1 VCTTALILLC
11 GDRYYLWI
19 GVLILAIALFVLI
32 KFEHSPSLNK
42 FQYLFFVFSLGSV
55 ALALLSSSILEN
67 FLFGPRSTTSYIGG
81 WDGVYFEAASKS
93 LINYGPFD
101 NFLIA
106 NNKYAYYW
114 FSDAWSGAYTQ
125 RSMVHDWVVTTQFG
139 FIVAVVTTTSLI
151 LAIFSS
157 WIPKQRY
164 ISLFIIPLAATS
176 FVAHPLNLFYLPS
189 FSQVIATLLVTL
201 FLFFLTQHIKY
212 GGIYSLGLSI
222 LVMSLVV
229 LTKILVALPVLIG
242 VSFGVVI
249 LILRSNSI
257 KQYRRISIGIVSM
270 LVASSIV
277 YLIFI
282 QPAKSKTG
290 EYSVVKFSLNGNIFG
305 LLGSNVLI
313 CSVVFLALPT
323 AIFTLLK
330 RNKSLDD
337 FSVLLLSISFSSF
350 VLSILLRFNNSHA
363 NTYLILPFSLAFLL
377 LAGKVIDLSMITEF
391 VMESKLKLLIAI
403 SLILVTVTG
412 ALSTIRLHYLNYNF
426 VYSDAR
432 AISAALMPYV
442 VVSTVFGIIWG
453 LSREKLPNKSMF
465 ISIIALSLVAQ
476 TLGFYIGN
484 SVRGL
489 TQEYVYE
496 QNQWDPLFEDVET
509 EVQRLT
515 NSTLFINKNLDTHD
529 LIASNSLSDLGLLAA
544 LTSIR
549 NYASSYAPNLWGGEE
564 HRYIEQD
571 VFAKDPSEKSYVAL
585 RNGCVSPM
593 RRQSMKTSMGRF

>member
-1 VCTTALILLC
+1 
-11 GDRYYLWI
+11 
-19 GVLILAIALFVLI
+19 
-32 KFEHSPSLNK
+32 
-42 FQYLFFVFSLGSV
+42 
-55 ALALLSSSILEN
+55 
-67 FLFGPRSTTSYIGG
+67 
-81 WDGVYFEAASKS
+81 
-93 LINYGPFD
+93 
-101 NFLIA
+101 
-106 NNKYAYYW
+106 
-114 FSDAWSGAYTQ
+114 
-125 RSMVHDWVVTTQFG
+125 
-139 FIVAVVTTTSLI
+139 
-151 LAIFSS
+151 
-157 WIPKQRY
+157 
-164 ISLFIIPLAATS
+164 
-176 FVAHPLNLFYLPS
+176 
-189 FSQVIATLLVTL
+189 
-201 FLFFLTQHIKY
+201 
-212 GGIYSLGLSI
+212 
-222 LVMSLVV
+222 
-229 LTKILVALPVLIG
+229 
-242 VSFGVVI
+242 
-249 LILRSNSI
+249 
-257 KQYRRISIGIVSM
+257 M

-585 RNGCVSPM
+585 RNGCVTWFYYDKDESPGKAK
-593 RRQSMKTSMGRF
+593 SFEPYAKTKYEDEHGAVLKLSESYPLPDECFK

>member
-1 VCTTALILLC
+1 
-11 GDRYYLWI
+11 
-19 GVLILAIALFVLI
+19 
-32 KFEHSPSLNK
+32 
-42 FQYLFFVFSLGSV
+42 
-55 ALALLSSSILEN
+55 
-67 FLFGPRSTTSYIGG
+67 
-81 WDGVYFEAASKS
+81 
-93 LINYGPFD
+93 
-101 NFLIA
+101 
-106 NNKYAYYW
+106 
-114 FSDAWSGAYTQ
+114 
-125 RSMVHDWVVTTQFG
+125 
-139 FIVAVVTTTSLI
+139 
-151 LAIFSS
+151 
-157 WIPKQRY
+157 
-164 ISLFIIPLAATS
+164 
-176 FVAHPLNLFYLPS
+176 
-189 FSQVIATLLVTL
+189 
-201 FLFFLTQHIKY
+201 
-212 GGIYSLGLSI
+212 
-222 LVMSLVV
+222 
-229 LTKILVALPVLIG
+229 
-242 VSFGVVI
+242 
-249 LILRSNSI
+249 
-257 KQYRRISIGIVSM
+257 M

-313 CSVVFLALPT
+313 CSVVFLALPA

-337 FSVLLLSISFSSF
+337 FSVLLLSISSSSF

-363 NTYLILPFSLAFLL
+363 NTYLILPFSLSFLL
-377 LAGKVIDLSMITEF
+377 LAGKVLDLSMITEF

-412 ALSTIRLHYLNYNF
+412 ALSTIWLHYLNYNF
-426 VYSDAR
+426 VSSDAR

-442 VVSTVFGIIWG
+442 VVCIVFGIIWG
-453 LSREKLPNKSMF
+453 LSRAKLPNKSMF

-496 QNQWDPLFEDVET
+496 QNQWDPLFQDVET

-515 NSTLFINKNLDTHD
+515 NSTLYINKNLDTHD

-585 RNGCVSPM
+585 RNGCVTWFYYDKDESPGKAK
-593 RRQSMKTSMGRF
+593 SFEPYAKTKYEDEHGAVLKLSESYPLPDECFK